1 VQCTTYA
8 NTAMGCH
15 TARAQVGPINTAV
28 TTRQPL
34 NAATQPP
41 KDVFGIE
48 TTAHAPDGK
57 PTRRRME
64 KRPDYR
70 QQYKERPLYYC
81 LRRFMGGYA
90 QSGCQYFVIDPDHD
104 KCLYQDYS
112 GCCWRNDE

>member
-1 VQCTTYA
+1 VQCSISA
-8 NTAMGCH
+8 NTVMGCP
-15 TARAQVGPINTAV
+15 TARAQHGPTNTAV
-28 TTRQPL
+28 TTHRQSIV
-34 NAATQPP
+34 AIQPP
-41 KDVFGIE
+41 KDASGIE
-48 TTAHAPDGK
+48 KTEHAPVGK

-104 KCLYQDYS
+104 KCLYQDFS
-112 GCCWRNDE
+112 GCCWRSDE